1 MEIKEIS
8 SAFYLSRNTVRKYV
22 RTFQES
28 GLSLE
33 KVLGMSD
40 EHLYGMFVGGKSR
53 TGEPSE
59 RRAELDALLPKYAA
73 RLRQK
78 GVTVRKL
85 FEKYSHGY
93 PEGYRH
99 ANFGILL
106 LRYMLQT
113 KAVGHCDQM
122 YINFA
127 GDRLEVTDEFTGNPR
142 QVEVFVAILPCSHYT
157 YCEAVWSQRKEDL
170 ITACENALHS
180 FGGVPVA
187 IVPDN
192 LKAAVTRSGR
202 NEPVINGEFEVFAEH
217 YGCAVYP
224 ARVHHPRDKA
234 PVENTVRL
242 MYRSVYAD
250 IEGLTFRGLDSL
262 NSAIRGSLEKFNAA
276 RMASREYSRHKLFE
290 RTEAD
295 YLRPLLAVRYQMKE
309 RRTATIMHNS
319 YVTLFKHHYSVPKEY
334 IGKRVDIVYNS
345 ETLEIFHGL
354 RHVATHYRD
363 DTPYGYTQKTSHN
376 LPGRYGSYE
385 KDLGEIFQR
394 AASIDNI
401 VLVYLKEVAA
411 HKRYL
416 PIAFRSCRGILSL
429 ERRFGLERLVSAC
442 ACASH
447 ARLYGYQDVLGILE
461 RGGNYAGFLPSSED
475 CGTDAGEPKLSRH
488 KNIRGREYFSKTN
501 ISNNLKTDSN
511 ENK

>member
-187 IVPDN
+187 IVPGQPES
-192 LKAAVTRSGR
+192 RR
-202 NEPVINGEFEVFAEH
+202 
-217 YGCAVYP
+217 YP
-224 ARVHHPRDKA
+224 EWP
-234 PVENTVRL
+234 
-242 MYRSVYAD
+242 
-250 IEGLTFRGLDSL
+250 
-262 NSAIRGSLEKFNAA
+262 
-276 RMASREYSRHKLFE
+276 
-290 RTEAD
+290 
-295 YLRPLLAVRYQMKE
+295 
-309 RRTATIMHNS
+309 
-319 YVTLFKHHYSVPKEY
+319 
-334 IGKRVDIVYNS
+334 
-345 ETLEIFHGL
+345 
-354 RHVATHYRD
+354 
-363 DTPYGYTQKTSHN
+363 
-376 LPGRYGSYE
+376 
-385 KDLGEIFQR
+385 QR
-394 AASIDNI
+394 AGHQWR
-401 VLVYLKEVAA
+401 V
-411 HKRYL
+411 
-416 PIAFRSCRGILSL
+416 
-429 ERRFGLERLVSAC
+429 
-442 ACASH
+442 
-447 ARLYGYQDVLGILE
+447 
-461 RGGNYAGFLPSSED
+461 
-475 CGTDAGEPKLSRH
+475 
-488 KNIRGREYFSKTN
+488 
-501 ISNNLKTDSN
+501 
-511 ENK
+511 